1 LNPAR
6 TLGPMI
12 VAGQFSALWVY
23 IVGPVIGGVLAA
35 LLYDRFASQSDATE

>member
-12 VAGQFSALWVY
+12 AAGQFTAVWVY

-35 LLYDRFASQSDATE
+35 LAYDRFASQSDATE

>member
-23 IVGPVIGGVLAA
+23 IVGPIVGAVLAA
-35 LLYDRFASQSDATE
+35 LAYDRFASQADATE